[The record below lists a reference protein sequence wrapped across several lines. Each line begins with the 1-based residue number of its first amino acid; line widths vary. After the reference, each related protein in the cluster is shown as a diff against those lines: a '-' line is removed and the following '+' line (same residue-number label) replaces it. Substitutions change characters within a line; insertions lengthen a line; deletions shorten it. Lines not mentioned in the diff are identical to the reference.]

1 MGKHTHELTK
11 LYRSRSKKIH
21 HWTQEELHAVSSIW
35 KKNFI
40 RMDRYGICK
49 RIRNWFNANRT
60 TTTTTHIPTTNAI
73 LAKIAIC
80 ASAVRQHKM

>member
-40 RMDRYGICK
+40 RMDRGGICK
-49 RIRNWFNANRT
+49 RIRNWFRT
-60 TTTTTHIPTTNAI
+60 QMIRIPTTKAI

-80 ASAVRQHKM
+80 ASAVRQHKMQM

>member
-1 MGKHTHELTK
+1 MGKHNQEWTK
-11 LYRSRSKKIH
+11 FYCSRRNSKKIH

-40 RMDRYGICK
+40 RMDRYGICR
-49 RIRNWFNANRT
+49 RIRNWFYTKTTRT
-60 TTTTTHIPTTNAI
+60 PTTNAI

-80 ASAVRQHKM
+80 ALFAQQHKL

>member
-1 MGKHTHELTK
+1 MGKYNQELTK
-11 LYRSRSKKIH
+11 FYSSRSKKIH

-40 RMDRYGICK
+40 RMDRGGICK

-60 TTTTTHIPTTNAI
+60 TTRIPTTKAI

-80 ASAVRQHKM
+80 TSAARQHKM

>member
-1 MGKHTHELTK
+1 MGKYNQELTK
-11 LYRSRSKKIH
+11 FYRTRNKQIH
-21 HWTQEELHAVSSIW
+21 RWTQGELHAVSSIW

-49 RIRNWFNANRT
+49 RVRYWFHANRT
-60 TTTTTHIPTTNAI
+60 TTATTRIPTTKAI

-80 ASAVRQHKM
+80 VLAARQHKM